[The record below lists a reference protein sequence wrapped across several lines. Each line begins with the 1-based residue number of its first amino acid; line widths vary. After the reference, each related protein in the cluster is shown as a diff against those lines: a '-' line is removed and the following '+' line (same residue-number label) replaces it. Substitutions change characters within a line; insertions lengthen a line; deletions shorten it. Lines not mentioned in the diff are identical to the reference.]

1 MQKRASTDGMPEHN
15 KENAAAAEQD
25 LRQLITSHVRFLLT
39 ESHKIITSQ
48 DVFLAAV
55 EMPVSWYAN
64 FTFGFHNSFP
74 HPYDYVLGA
83 FLHLSVN
90 SLYHEAVSTFN
101 NIRPIHIRPSGG
113 DCLVRYL
120 AVLVAICFAWIID
133 QLSGERTQLESRII
147 MSPEMTAIVNEWQ
160 ARKQQIQR
168 RQLNDPNYEPRSHE
182 FDPVIL
188 EPNFFQRHPYMRQTA
203 TMTKIQKQKPITNMA
218 STSPSSQNEHDN
230 PSPHPRVHD
239 HDEKPKVVH
248 IDPVNFRALLL
259 IYYSVLIG
267 SCIVEFFGLHEALR
281 LYCLCGATFE
291 VLQPSDFSLGVMAGF
306 LLQFVLCYVLKL
318 AF

>member
-1 MQKRASTDGMPEHN
+1 MQKRASTDGTPEHN
-15 KENAAAAEQD
+15 KENAAAAKQD
-25 LRQLITSHVRFLLT
+25 LRQLIISHVRFLLT

-55 EMPVSWYAN
+55 EMPVSCYAN

-133 QLSGERTQLESRII
+133 QLSWLGISFCCGKHSGFWL
-147 MSPEMTAIVNEWQ
+147 
-160 ARKQQIQR
+160 
-168 RQLNDPNYEPRSHE
+168 
-182 FDPVIL
+182 
-188 EPNFFQRHPYMRQTA
+188 FFVGIFVYC
-203 TMTKIQKQKPITNMA
+203 
-218 STSPSSQNEHDN
+218 
-230 PSPHPRVHD
+230 
-239 HDEKPKVVH
+239 
-248 IDPVNFRALLL
+248 L
-259 IYYSVLIG
+259 
-267 SCIVEFFGLHEALR
+267 LR
-281 LYCLCGATFE
+281 LVRHY
-291 VLQPSDFSLGVMAGF
+291 S
-306 LLQFVLCYVLKL
+306 
-318 AF
+318 